1 MDVTR
6 PSEITDL
13 LQRYGLKARKSW
25 GQNFL
30 TNKSLVAKLIAAA
43 QLTGKETV
51 LEIGPG
57 LGAMTE
63 PLLDSSARVV
73 AVEIDPLLCQF
84 LTSRFSQREN
94 FQLVQG
100 DALTQDFSLLI
111 SGPYIV
117 VANLPY
123 YITSPLLV
131 KLVEAPQPPE
141 RAVILVQWEVAR
153 RLTALPG
160 TPDYGALSILI
171 QYHCRAE
178 ILFKIGPGN
187 FYPPPQVDSAAV
199 RLQWRPSPFQPR
211 NEDFMFRL
219 VKIAFSQRRKMLKG
233 LLASALNLSKDEA
246 GKVLAQIGLSEEIR
260 GEKLSL
266 QDFVAL
272 ADILEGQD

>member
-13 LQRYGLKARKSW
+13 LQRYGLKTRKSW

-57 LGAMTE
+57 LGVMTE

>member
-57 LGAMTE
+57 LGVMTE

>member
-13 LQRYGLKARKSW
+13 LQRYGLKPRKSW

-30 TNKSLVAKLIAAA
+30 ANKGVVAKLMAAA
-43 QLTGKETV
+43 QLTGAETV

-57 LGAMTE
+57 LGVMTE
-63 PLLDSSARVV
+63 PLLDSSSQVV

-84 LTSRFSQREN
+84 LARRFSQRDN

-100 DALTQDFSLLI
+100 DALAQDFSLLI
-111 SGPYIV
+111 PGPYIV

-123 YITSPLLV
+123 YITSPLLA
-131 KLVEAPQPPE
+131 KLVEEPQPPE
-141 RAVILVQWEVAR
+141 RAVTLVQWEVAR

-160 TPDYGALSILI
+160 TADYGALSILI
-171 QYHCRAE
+171 QYHCEAE
-178 ILFKIGPGN
+178 LLFKIGPGN

-199 RLQWRPSPFQPR
+199 RLQWRPSSFQPR
-211 NEDFMFRL
+211 NEKFMFRL

-233 LLASALNLSKDEA
+233 LLAAALGLSKDQA
-246 GKVLAQIGLSEEIR
+246 GKALAQIGLSEEIR
-260 GEKLSL
+260 GEKLSIK
-266 QDFVAL
+266 DFAAL
-272 ADILEGQD
+272 ADILEGQI